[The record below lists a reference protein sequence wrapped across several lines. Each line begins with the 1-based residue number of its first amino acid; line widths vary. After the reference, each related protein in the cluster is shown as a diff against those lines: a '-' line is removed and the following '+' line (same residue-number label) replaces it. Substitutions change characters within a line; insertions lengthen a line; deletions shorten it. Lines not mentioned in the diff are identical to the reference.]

1 MKLKIKEGHGI
12 NTAVDMSVA
21 DMKREHNAMIEEGR
35 KLYDRMEVLTEK
47 VNAIRDTIK
56 RVAPDDH
63 DEILLLFGGVY
74 EE

>member
-1 MKLKIKEGHGI
+1 MTISE
-12 NTAVDMSVA
+12 AVDQSVA

-56 RVAPDDH
+56 KVAPDEH

>member
-1 MKLKIKEGHGI
+1 MTIRE
-12 NTAVDMSVA
+12 AVDQSVA

-56 RVAPDDH
+56 KVAPDEH